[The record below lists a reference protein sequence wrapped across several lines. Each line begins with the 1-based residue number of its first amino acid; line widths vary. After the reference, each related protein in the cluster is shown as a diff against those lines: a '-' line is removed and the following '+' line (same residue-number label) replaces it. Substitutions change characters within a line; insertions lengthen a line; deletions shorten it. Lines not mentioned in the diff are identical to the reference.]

1 MRVRFSFQSL
11 NKNHAKHEFLNP
23 NSMKKLLI
31 LLTLLIVSGFTLSAQ
46 RTKDVLYL
54 KNGSMVYGKLVEIK
68 DGQYKIQTAEGSIFI
83 FKTDEVERF
92 AKESP
97 NYDGRKKS
105 GFGFALEAGLLVG
118 SQETEY
124 QSPFSFNVL
133 AGTTIKTRNVI
144 SFGSGVEFIG
154 KPFMPLFLEY
164 KYIFNEKKAAPF
176 IFARGGGIIQV
187 SATDPDT
194 YDSGTSYGT
203 PFNYKGGGSF
213 TIGSGISWARD
224 DYETYLSFAYRYAH
238 TSYQQK
244 EYNTGFVT
252 YSNSLNRL
260 EIKFGFR
267 F

>member
-1 MRVRFSFQSL
+1 ML
-11 NKNHAKHEFLNP
+11 NLYFLKP
-23 NSMKKLLI
+23 NSMKRLSILI
-31 LLTLLIVSGFTLSAQ
+31 TLLIITGFTLSAQ
-46 RTKDVLYL
+46 RPKDVLYL
-54 KNGSMVYGKLVEIK
+54 KNGSIIYGKLIEIK
-68 DGQYKIQTAEGSIFI
+68 DDQYKMQTPEGSTFI
-83 FKTDEVERF
+83 FKTDEVDRF

-97 NYDGRKKS
+97 FFDGRRKS

-124 QSPFSFNVL
+124 SSPFSFNAL
-133 AGTTIKTRNVI
+133 AGATIKTRHTV

-154 KPFMPLFLEY
+154 KSYIPLFLEY
-164 KYIFNEKKAAPF
+164 KYIFTEKKAAPF
-176 IFARGGGIIQV
+176 VFLRGGGLVQV
-187 SATDPDT
+187 SATDPDS
-194 YDSGTSYGT
+194 YDISSQYNT

-213 TIGSGISWARD
+213 TLGSGISWVKD

-244 EYNTGFVT
+244 EYNTGTVT
-252 YSNSLNRL
+252 YSNTLNRL

>member
-1 MRVRFSFQSL
+1 ML
-11 NKNHAKHEFLNP
+11 NLYFKNP
-23 NSMKKLLI
+23 NSMKKLFI
-31 LLTLLIVSGFTLSAQ
+31 FLTLLIVIGFSLSAQ

-68 DGQYKIQTAEGSIFI
+68 DDQYKMQTAEGSIFI

-124 QSPFSFNVL
+124 QSPFSFNAL
-133 AGTTIKTRNVI
+133 AGATIQTRNVL

-154 KPFMPLFLEY
+154 KPYMPLFLEY
-164 KYIFNEKKAAPF
+164 KYIFTEKKTAPF
-176 IFARGGGIIQV
+176 IFLRAGGLVQV
-187 SATDPDT
+187 STTGPDS
-194 YDSGTSYGT
+194 YDTSTSYGT

-213 TIGSGISWARD
+213 TLGSGISWARD

-244 EYNTGFVT
+244 EYNTGVVT

-260 EIKFGFR
+260 EIKLGFR

>member
-1 MRVRFSFQSL
+1 
-11 NKNHAKHEFLNP
+11 
-23 NSMKKLLI
+23 MKKTLI
-31 LLTLLIVSGFTLSAQ
+31 LLTLLIVISFNLSAQ

-54 KNGSMVYGKLVEIK
+54 KNGSIVYGKLVEIK
-68 DGQYKIQTAEGSIFI
+68 DGQYKMQTAEGSIFM
-83 FKTDEVERF
+83 FKTDEVDRF
-92 AKESP
+92 AKEAP
-97 NYDGRKKS
+97 LYDGRKKS

-124 QSPFSFNVL
+124 QSPFSFNIL
-133 AGTTIKTRNVI
+133 AGVTADTKHVI

-154 KPFMPLFLEY
+154 KPFVPLFLEY
-164 KYIFNEKKAAPF
+164 KYMVTDRKSAPF
-176 IFARGGGIIQV
+176 FFVRGGGLVQA
-187 SATDPDT
+187 SSDDSNS
-194 YDSGTSYGT
+194 YDYSYDYNN

-213 TIGSGISWARD
+213 TLGSGISWAKD

-244 EYNTGFVT
+244 EYNAGTVT
-252 YSNSLNRL
+252 YSNTLNRL

>member
-1 MRVRFSFQSL
+1 
-11 NKNHAKHEFLNP
+11 
-23 NSMKKLLI
+23 MKKLFI
-31 LLTLLIVSGFTLSAQ
+31 LLTLLIVIGFSLSAQ

-54 KNGSMVYGKLVEIK
+54 KNGSIVYGKLIEIK
-68 DGQYKIQTAEGSIFI
+68 DNQYKIQTAEGSIFI

-92 AKESP
+92 ANESP
-97 NYDGRKKS
+97 FFDGRRKN
-105 GFGFALEAGLLVG
+105 GFGFALEAGILVG
-118 SQETEY
+118 SQETKY
-124 QSPFSFNVL
+124 QSPFSFNTLVG
-133 AGTTIKTRNVI
+133 ATIKMRNVV

-154 KPFMPLFLEY
+154 KPYMPLFLEY
-164 KYIFNEKKAAPF
+164 KYIFTSKKASPF
-176 IFARGGGIIQV
+176 IFARGGGLVQV
-187 SATDPDT
+187 SATDPDS
-194 YDSGTSYGT
+194 YDLSTSYGT

-213 TIGSGISWARD
+213 TLGSGISWAKD

-244 EYNTGFVT
+244 EYNTGVVT